1 MKLAAFSFLFFFE
14 VMGKL
19 ECLGMMHQ
27 ENNWVFSH
35 FLLNYLQCIGESMNF
50 LYINGQAMSLEEWIS
65 GPLCSVKECTF
76 WSTSSWRLTLAL
88 LFLFLY
94 LLCFQGGNIMV
105 FHDYNDFH
113 VAGHNFYALVYFH
126 LIKVGKQ

>member
-1 MKLAAFSFLFFFE
+1 
-14 VMGKL
+14 
-19 ECLGMMHQ
+19 
-27 ENNWVFSH
+27 
-35 FLLNYLQCIGESMNF
+35 MNF

-65 GPLCSVKECTF
+65 GPLCSIKECTF

-113 VAGHNFYALVYFH
+113 VAGHNFYALVYLHF
-126 LIKVGKQ
+126 IKVGKQ